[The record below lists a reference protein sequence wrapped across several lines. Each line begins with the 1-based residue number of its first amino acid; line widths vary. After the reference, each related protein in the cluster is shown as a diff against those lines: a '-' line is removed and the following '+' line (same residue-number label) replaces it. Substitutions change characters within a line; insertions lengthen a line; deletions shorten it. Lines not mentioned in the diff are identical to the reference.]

1 MKLKAPLLV
10 AILVVCAVA
19 APAARAQNRSESW
32 EFGPYLVGF
41 DFDRDIEIEDR
52 WGGGFRF
59 GYNFVPMH
67 EVELSF
73 EGVET
78 QDDVFNQIDVSVGQ
92 FQANYVFNF
101 IFDRHQPVVPYFTA
115 GIGAIHF
122 EVDDPVFGTDDE
134 TDPLFSIGGGVR
146 FFIGKVFN
154 FRIDARAVSFSGDNV
169 VLSDRDFTNN
179 QLSIGVGWVVGGR

>member
-67 EVELSF
+67 EVEL
-73 EGVET
+73 
-78 QDDVFNQIDVSVGQ
+78 
-92 FQANYVFNF
+92 YF